1 MLAKYDCKEGDLK
14 CKLNLGETK
23 KMEHK
28 LPELEYEYNALEPFI
43 DETTMRIHY
52 GKHHQAYIDKLN
64 KALEKYPKLK
74 ERTVERLIFSLNRVP
89 KDIRTAVR
97 NNSGGHLNHSF
108 FWKLLKKNIRLRGEI
123 KQAIEKKF
131 GSFENFKKQFS
142 SAALGLFG
150 SGWAWLVL
158 DNDKLEI
165 MTTSNQ
171 DNPLTKG
178 KVPILA
184 IDLWEHAYYL
194 KYQNRRAEYIEAFFH
209 VINWNK
215 INENFK
221 SAFNYRL

>member
-1 MLAKYDCKEGDLK
+1 
-14 CKLNLGETK
+14 
-23 KMEHK
+23 MEHK

-142 SAALGLFG
+142 SA
-150 SGWAWLVL
+150 
-158 DNDKLEI
+158 
-165 MTTSNQ
+165 
-171 DNPLTKG
+171 
-178 KVPILA
+178 
-184 IDLWEHAYYL
+184 
-194 KYQNRRAEYIEAFFH
+194 
-209 VINWNK
+209 
-215 INENFK
+215 
-221 SAFNYRL
+221 